1 MWETCQHVCLPD
13 WMQAGIISGSII
25 PPDWTQRE
33 KIWWPYGAT
42 HLSFCEICHS
52 FVHPGIDLARVHPDS
67 IKACFQFDSK
77 L

>member
-13 WMQAGIISGSII
+13 WMQAGIISESII

-33 KIWWPYGAT
+33 IWWPYGAT